1 MINAELGSESEVV
14 NDLKKIPEVKEV
26 YMVYG
31 VYDIVAKIEADS
43 MDKLKEVIT
52 SNIRGLENVRST
64 LTMIV
69 VETANQ

>member
-31 VYDIVAKIEADS
+31 VYDIIARVEAENLD
-43 MDKLKEVIT
+43 DLKEII
-52 SNIRGLENVRST
+52 SGKIRGQDKVRSS

-69 VETANQ
+69 M